1 MGENISVAILAA
13 DDAPAMQS
21 AVPAVLHSVCG
32 RRILDYVVNAAGQV
46 AGSRPVVVVHGDG
59 GCIREH
65 LGESCRIVD
74 SAEGKDSV
82 SGLFRMEECTGE
94 EPCGVLFVL
103 AGNMPLIRGTTLEG
117 MLQFTSENHLTAA
130 VLSGESPESGGN
142 GISPVYCFDRRALR
156 KAVREGQKSME
167 QETLGPEDILRI
179 LKASGERTGVFRI
192 RDTRE
197 IMTVSDRVCLSRAEA
212 EMRRRINEFHMM
224 RGVTILDPSATY
236 IGADV
241 RIGKDTVVYPGNVL
255 EGFTVVGSGCLL
267 YPNNRLQNAE
277 IADGTILQSS
287 VVLDS
292 RIGSGTTVGPYAY
305 IRPGSRIGDH
315 VRIGDFVEVK
325 NSSIGQKTKVSHL
338 TYIGDADLG
347 QEINVGCG
355 VVCVNYDGKEKHR
368 TVIGDHAFVGCNAN
382 LVAPVEVEGHTF
394 IAAGSTITE
403 KVPAGALAIA
413 RARQVNKKGWVEKR
427 EQKKTEEKE

>member
-1 MGENISVAILAA
+1 MGENVSAVILAA

-21 AVPAVLHSVCG
+21 AVPAVLHPVCG
-32 RRILDYVVNAAGQV
+32 RSILDYVVNAAGQV
-46 AGSRPVVVVHGDG
+46 ADSRPAVVIHGDSG
-59 GCIREH
+59 RIREH
-65 LGESCRIVD
+65 LGKSCRIVD
-74 SAEGKDSV
+74 SAEGGDSV
-82 SGLFRMEECTGE
+82 SGLFCMEKCTGE
-94 EPCGVLFVL
+94 EPCGYLFVL
-103 AGNMPLIRGTTLEG
+103 TGNMPLIRGTTLKE
-117 MLQFTSENHLTAA
+117 MLRFTNENHLTAA
-130 VLSGESPESGGN
+130 VLSGESPESGSN
-142 GISPVYCFDRRALR
+142 GISPVYCFDSRALR
-156 KAVREGQKSME
+156 KVVREGQEGTKP
-167 QETLGPEDILRI
+167 ETCSPEDVLHI
-179 LKASGERTGVFRI
+179 LKAAGERTGIYRI
-192 RDTRE
+192 RDIRE
-197 IMTVSDRVCLSRAEA
+197 VMSVSDRVCLSRAET

-255 EGFTVVGSGCLL
+255 EGSTVLGSGCLL

-277 IADGTILQSS
+277 IADGTTLQSS
-287 VVLDS
+287 VILDS
-292 RIGSGTTVGPYAY
+292 RIGSATTVGPYAY

-325 NSSIGQKTKVSHL
+325 NSTIGNKTKVSHL

-382 LVAPVEVEGHTF
+382 LVAPVEVEEHTF
-394 IAAGSTITE
+394 VAAGSTITE

-413 RARQVNKKGWVEKR
+413 RARQVNKRGWVEKR
-427 EQKKTEEKE
+427 EQKKTEEK

>member
-1 MGENISVAILAA
+1 MGENVSVAILAA

-21 AVPAVLHSVCG
+21 AVPAALHSVCG

>member
-1 MGENISVAILAA
+1 MGENVSAVILAA

-325 NSSIGQKTKVSHL
+325 NSTIGNKTKVSHL